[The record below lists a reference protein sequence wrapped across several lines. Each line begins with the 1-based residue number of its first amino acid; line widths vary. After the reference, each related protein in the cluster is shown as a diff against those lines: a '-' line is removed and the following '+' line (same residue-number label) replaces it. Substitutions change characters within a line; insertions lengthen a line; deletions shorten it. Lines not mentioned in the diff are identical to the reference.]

1 MSEIETEMRG
11 KTALTADNVDFVDDV
26 DYAAVSQSASPS
38 AATTVKVPSS
48 FSLSSSSIEGNNNIN
63 NLEVRAQHRLA
74 KCLRLQ
80 TIC

>member
-48 FSLSSSSIEGNNNIN
+48 FSLSSSSIEGNNNN